1 MDILVFCCLIFL
13 IFLFFKT
20 AVVIPAREV
29 AIKEHFGK
37 YAGTLEPGLHIL
49 IPFVDKIAY
58 RHEMREQVV
67 DIPTQTCITRDNIQ
81 VEVNGDLYIKVVD
94 PFKASYG
101 IANYMNDSTHMAQT
115 TMRSQVGKLDLDTA
129 FSERESVNEN
139 IIQEIDKASEP
150 WGVKV
155 LRYEIEEIRPSHK
168 VISTLEQ
175 QMEAE
180 RNRRAEVTLAEA
192 ERISVE
198 NVARGERQ
206 DQINIS
212 EGERQRTKNV
222 AEGRARA
229 IEILAEASAQGI
241 SLVAEAI
248 QRPGGD
254 RAVKMQLVEQF
265 IDEFGQILEKAQVTV
280 MPTEV
285 AQLKTFFEGV
295 SKVSEPVRQ
304 PVINLKKAR

>member
-1 MDILVFCCLIFL
+1 MDFLVFCFL
-13 IFLFFKT
+13 LFVLFIGFKT
-20 AVVIPAREV
+20 IIVVPSREV
-29 AIKEHFGK
+29 AIKERLGK
-37 YAGTLEPGLHIL
+37 FAGVLEPGLHIL
-49 IPFVDKIAY
+49 IPVADRIAY

-81 VEVNGDLYIKVVD
+81 VEVNGDLYIKIVD

-101 IANYMNDSTHMAQT
+101 ISNYMTDSIHLAQT

-129 FSERESVNEN
+129 FSERESINEN

-155 LRYEIEEIRPSHK
+155 LRYEIREIRPSHK
-168 VISTLEQ
+168 VISTLEK

-192 ERISVE
+192 ERISVQ
-198 NVARGERQ
+198 NIARGERQ
-206 DQINIS
+206 EQINLS
-212 EGERQRTKNV
+212 EGERQKTKNV
-222 AEGRARA
+222 AEGRAEA
-229 IEILAEASAQGI
+229 IEILANASAQSI
-241 SLVAEAI
+241 QMVAEAI

-265 IDEFGQILEKAQVTV
+265 TDELGTILEQANVSV
-280 MPTEV
+280 VPADV

-295 SKVSEPVRQ
+295 SKVSAPVQ
-304 PVINLKKAR
+304 VPTLKLGRS

>member
-1 MDILVFCCLIFL
+1 MDILVFCILIGAIVL
-13 IFLFFKT
+13 LFKT
-20 AVVIPAREV
+20 AIIVPAREV

-49 IPFVDKIAY
+49 IPFVDKVAY
-58 RHEMREQVV
+58 RHEMREQVIA
-67 DIPTQTCITRDNIQ
+67 IPTQTCITRDNIQ
-81 VEVNGDLYIKVVD
+81 VEVSGDLYIKVVD
-94 PFKASYG
+94 AYKASYG
-101 IANYMNDSTHMAQT
+101 INNYMSDSIHLAQT
-115 TMRSQVGKLDLDTA
+115 TMRSQIGKLDLDTA

-139 IIQEIDKASEP
+139 IIAEIDKASEP

-155 LRYEIEEIRPSHK
+155 LRYEIEEIRPSRN

-180 RNRRAEVTLAEA
+180 RKRRAEVTLAEA
-192 ERISVE
+192 ERISIE

-206 DQINIS
+206 EQINLS

-229 IEILAEASAQGI
+229 IEILAQASATGI
-241 SLVAEAI
+241 GQVAAAI

-265 IDEFGQILEKAQVTV
+265 IDEFGQILSQADISVL
-280 MPTEV
+280 PNDV
-285 AQLKTFFEGV
+285 AQLKTFFEGAARV
-295 SKVSEPVRQ
+295 AEPVRQ
-304 PVINLKKAR
+304 PTTIKVTR

>member
-1 MDILVFCCLIFL
+1 MDILIFCVLIGAL
-13 IFLFFKT
+13 VLLFKT
-20 AVVIPAREV
+20 AIIVPAREV

-67 DIPTQTCITRDNIQ
+67 EIPTQTCITRDNIQ
-81 VEVNGDLYIKVVD
+81 VEVSGDLYIKVVD
-94 PFKASYG
+94 AYKASYG
-101 IANYMNDSTHMAQT
+101 ISNYLNDSIHMAQT
-115 TMRSQVGKLDLDTA
+115 TMRSQIGKLDLDTA

-139 IIQEIDKASEP
+139 IIAEIDKASEP

-155 LRYEIEEIRPSHK
+155 LRYEIEEIRPSRN

-180 RNRRAEVTLAEA
+180 RKRRAEVTLAEA

-206 DQINIS
+206 EQINLS

-229 IEILAEASAQGI
+229 IEILASASAQGI
-241 SLVAEAI
+241 AQVAAAI
-248 QRPGGD
+248 QKPGGD

-265 IDEFGQILEKAQVTV
+265 VDEFGQILSQANISV
-280 MPTEV
+280 MPSDS
-285 AQLKTFFEGV
+285 AQLKTFFEGAAR
-295 SKVSEPVRQ
+295 VSEPVRQ
-304 PVINLKKAR
+304 PTTIKVSR

>member
-1 MDILVFCCLIFL
+1 MDILIFCLIIFC
-13 IFLFFKT
+13 IFLVLKT
-20 AVVIPAREV
+20 AVVVPAREV

-49 IPFVDKIAY
+49 IPFVDRIAY

-81 VEVNGDLYIKVVD
+81 VEVSGDLYIKVVD
-94 PFKASYG
+94 AFKASYG
-101 IANYMNDSTHMAQT
+101 ISNYLTDSIHLAQT
-115 TMRSQVGKLDLDTA
+115 TMRSQIGKMDLDAA

-139 IIQEIDKASEP
+139 IIAEIDKASEP

-155 LRYEIEEIRPSHK
+155 LRYEIEEIRPSRN

-180 RNRRAEVTLAEA
+180 RKRRAEVTLAEA
-192 ERISVE
+192 ERISVQ
-198 NVARGERQ
+198 NVAIGERQ
-206 DQINIS
+206 EQINLS
-212 EGERQRTKNV
+212 EGERQRTKNA

-229 IEILAEASAQGI
+229 IEILATASAEGI
-241 SLVAEAI
+241 AQVATAI

-265 IDEFGQILEKAQVTV
+265 IDEFGRILSQANLTV
-280 MPTEV
+280 MPSDA

-295 SKVSEPVRQ
+295 SKVSEPVRH
-304 PVINLKKAR
+304 PATIKGTR